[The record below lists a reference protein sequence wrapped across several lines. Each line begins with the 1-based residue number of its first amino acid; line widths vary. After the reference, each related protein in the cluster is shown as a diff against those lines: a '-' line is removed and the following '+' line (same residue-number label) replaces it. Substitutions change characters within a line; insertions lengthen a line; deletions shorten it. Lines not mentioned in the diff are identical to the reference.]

1 MDEIDFA
8 LNLFKGVTL
17 IIVPIFVAI
26 GAIMALQTRQQRRAK
41 VDEERDRA
49 TKEIPSP
56 WSTMSPA
63 MPSLDRIGW
72 IIIFG
77 VVFLITFVLMKSL
90 CGWLFGWPILTF
102 P

>member
-1 MDEIDFA
+1 MDDINFA

-17 IIVPIFVAI
+17 LIVPIFVAI
-26 GAIMALQTRQQRRAK
+26 GAIMALQTRQQRRAN

-56 WSTMSPA
+56 WFTVSPA
-63 MPSLDRIGW
+63 TPPLDRIGW
-72 IIIFG
+72 VIIFG
-77 VVFLITFVLMKSL
+77 VVFLIAFVLMKSL
-90 CGWLFGWPILTF
+90 SAWLFGWPILTF